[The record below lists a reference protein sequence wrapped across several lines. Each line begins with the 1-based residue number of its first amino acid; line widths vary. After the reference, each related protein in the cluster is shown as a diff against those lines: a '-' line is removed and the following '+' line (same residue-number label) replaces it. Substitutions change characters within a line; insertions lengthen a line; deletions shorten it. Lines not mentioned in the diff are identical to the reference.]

1 MVGVCECQ
9 RSIIER
15 VVVTRYRIKNSGV
28 HQQSMPEYFHGI
40 PETEYATYVKTV
52 QIQKNFAPFLALSR
66 QTWGTLPLPLS
77 TPWRKRNFSG
87 TPCIWIFSA
96 GQLEILAPGSG
107 CGAGRDFPRSE
118 CTGRLYEKFLLDV
131 RQALQRN
138 PKTAGT
144 ILSPEVTQMDLPGYL
159 PNCFIHGDIA
169 GFRVYFNT
177 GSSGSVPPTKDRQY
191 HRAICKGAIP
201 AGP

>member
-1 MVGVCECQ
+1 MVILAILRHVAKGRQGWKVTA
-9 RSIIER
+9 RSQLWVYNSENRFVGFFYQFTCR
-15 VVVTRYRIKNSGV
+15 VKR
-28 HQQSMPEYFHGI
+28 
-40 PETEYATYVKTV
+40 VKGL
-52 QIQKNFAPFLALSR
+52 NEE
-66 QTWGTLPLPLS
+66 
-77 TPWRKRNFSG
+77 
-87 TPCIWIFSA
+87 IWIFSA
-96 GQLEILAPGSG
+96 GQLEIIAPGSG
-107 CGAGRDFPRSE
+107 CGAGRDFLRSE

-177 GSSGSVPPTKDRQY
+177 GSSGAVPPTKDQ
-191 HRAICKGAIP
+191 HLHFAICKGATPTPPII
-201 AGP
+201 